1 MRHGERVDEVS
12 GPVRSAWAGSTA
24 VQEGRY
30 YDSPLTKHGHIQASM
45 AGIYLSRLPFNQE
58 GTTADGK
65 GCSPLFDR
73 VYTSPLIRAV
83 QTAACVSQALGGLPL
98 QIVPGLCAC
107 TAGLVRTGYE
117 NTVLMTDADIADAF
131 PEVQLIPRDPSAP
144 TTFHGAQ
151 EWLATRPYRRVLA
164 VGHREGTKAMAGRSV
179 PTPHCCIGI
188 FEVNEAKSYRLHD
201 LLSHKGKS
209 LGPQPSRYAQQ
220 TKIQKNIQLEGPE
233 DTENS
238 PENRGLKAL
247 LSRMSAL
254 ELEPGP
260 SSGARRAQVTRSAS
274 DTATDKGPPP
284 QARGIG
290 QVQRSTAVGKYGTV
304 SVSPKFVHGIWKG
317 GQRWA
322 GRKLIGRVP
331 SSAHRKRSNAKP
343 KPASGVK
350 AKSSIL
356 TAQRLRRRSS
366 SASVDGNETKG
377 STASSAK
384 AASGTQSDQNTPGV
398 IGGNGGAAPQ
408 PSIERCISHDAAYAS
423 ASRGPAKSHTASKGK
438 PAARASAGRGFRVAA
453 LARRS
458 MIESSRYA
466 GVMGVPLDT
475 LTGPS
480 GVLCFL
486 RPTELCTVRRVL
498 KFPYML

>member
-1 MRHGERVDEVS
+1 MEVWHVRHGQRVDEVS

-65 GCSPLFDR
+65 GCSPSFDR

-144 TTFHGAQ
+144 TSFHGAQ

-188 FEVNEAKSYRLHD
+188 FEVDEAKSYKLHD

-209 LGPQPSRYAQQ
+209 LGPQPSRYARQ
-220 TKIQKNIQLEGPE
+220 TKIQKDIQLEGPE
-233 DTENS
+233 DTQNS
-238 PENRGLKAL
+238 PENCGSK
-247 LSRMSAL
+247 
-254 ELEPGP
+254 
-260 SSGARRAQVTRSAS
+260 AQVTRSAS

-290 QVQRSTAVGKYGTV
+290 QVQRPTTVGEYGTV
-304 SVSPKFVHGIWKG
+304 SVSPEFVHGIWKG
-317 GQRWA
+317 GQRWS

-331 SSAHRKRSNAKP
+331 SSARRKRSNAKP

-356 TAQRLRRRSS
+356 TVQRLCRRSR
-366 SASVDGNETKG
+366 SASVDGNKTKG

-384 AASGTQSDQNTPGV
+384 AASGTQSDQDTPGV
-398 IGGNGGAAPQ
+398 IGGNGGAAP
-408 PSIERCISHDAAYAS
+408 PPYIERCISHDAAHAP
-423 ASRGPAKSHTASKGK
+423 ASRGRAKSHTASKGK
-438 PAARASAGRGFRVAA
+438 PAARACAGRGFRVAA

-486 RPTELCTVRRVL
+486 RPTELCTVRRML
-498 KFPYML
+498 KFIYMLYSRGRT